1 MEPWQE
7 EIKLIHERLNRQA
20 NAIKT
25 LFQMVESL
33 TQEPVT
39 PQNPEL
45 ISFSNNVLTFKLS
58 NVKYLEFVDVEID
71 EEKWEQFWA
80 SWTDREPKFEV
91 NNDVVTLNLQSI
103 PCKSIQIFTR
113 YDKFTKNS
121 DAGHLRINL

>member
-33 TQEPVT
+33 TQEPVV

-45 ISFSNNVLTFKLS
+45 ISFSDNVLTFKLS
-58 NVKYLEFVDVEID
+58 NVKYLEFVDIKTD
-71 EEKWEQFWA
+71 DEKWEQLWA
-80 SWTDREPKFEV
+80 TWTNRCPKFEV
-91 NNDVVTLNLQSI
+91 SNDVVTLKIQNT
-103 PCKSIQIFTR
+103 PTKSLEIFTR